1 VARSN
6 VVSASRLGWCQVF
19 VGGHAKGWSYR
30 YELRLECGHTKTF
43 VSEPFVNR
51 VQDVPAPAWVE
62 CRECER

>member
-1 VARSN
+1 M
-6 VVSASRLGWCQVF
+6 F